1 MQEKK
6 WYAFGTR
13 EVVYAALGAAL
24 YGVLS
29 FVTNMLALPAAGNVA
44 LRPAV
49 CIPMFFGVAFGPW
62 VGFLSGFLGNIIGDA
77 LSGWG
82 FWFWWDLGNG
92 IMGLIPGFAGFFIR
106 DFRSARSLVIADV
119 LSALG
124 AVVGMLLASLSE
136 MWVSGV
142 DLSTAIV
149 GYFVPAGLTNVI
161 NGVILVPILMVAY
174 SAIVAR
180 TGR

>member
-1 MQEKK
+1 MEKK
-6 WYAFGTR
+6 WSTFGTR
-13 EVVYAALGAAL
+13 EVVFGALGAAL

-29 FVTNMLALPAAGNVA
+29 WATNMLALPAAGNVA

-62 VGFLSGFLGNIIGDA
+62 VGLISGLVGNIIGDA

-82 FWFWWDLGNG
+82 FWIWWDIGNG
-92 IMGLIPGFAGFFIR
+92 LMGMIPGFAASLITSYR
-106 DFRSARSLVIADV
+106 DAKSLVIADV
-119 LSALG
+119 FVILG
-124 AVVGMLLASLSE
+124 VIVGMGFASLSE
-136 MWVSGV
+136 MFTSGI
-142 DLSTAIV
+142 DFATAFG
-149 GYFVPAGLTNVI
+149 GYFVPAAVTDII

-174 SAIVAR
+174 DAVAAR